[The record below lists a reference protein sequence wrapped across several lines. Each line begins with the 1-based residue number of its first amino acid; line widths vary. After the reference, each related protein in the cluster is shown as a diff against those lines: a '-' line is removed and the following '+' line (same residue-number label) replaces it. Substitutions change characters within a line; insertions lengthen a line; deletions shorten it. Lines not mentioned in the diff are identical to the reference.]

1 MGFWEDASAA
11 TKGTI
16 VVGGLLIV
24 YFALAF
30 FVGLWPYNAVNDV
43 ETQTRGLP
51 APAAAAPA
59 Q

>member
-1 MGFWEDASAA
+1 MGFWEDATPA

-30 FVGLWPYNAVNDV
+30 FVGLWPYNAAV
-43 ETQTRGLP
+43 EVQQTRGLTS
-51 APAAAAPA
+51 AAP
-59 Q
+59 

>member
-1 MGFWEDASAA
+1 MGFWEDATPA

-30 FVGLWPYNAVNDV
+30 FVGLWPYNSTNEVV
-43 ETQTRGLP
+43 QTRGL
-51 APAAAAPA
+51 APASAAP
-59 Q
+59 